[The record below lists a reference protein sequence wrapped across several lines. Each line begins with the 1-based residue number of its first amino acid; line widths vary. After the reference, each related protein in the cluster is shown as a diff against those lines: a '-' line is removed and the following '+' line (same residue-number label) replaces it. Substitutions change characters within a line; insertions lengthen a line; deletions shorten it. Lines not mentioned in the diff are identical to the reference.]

1 MSRSLIG
8 VLLLA
13 LALRIGA
20 AIACEGHA
28 FSADEAHWQRMAE
41 AVWRHGL
48 LSTEAGFFR
57 PPLYPLLIACVYGV
71 LGYEPLF
78 VRLLQAVLSAATC
91 LMPYGLARTAYGER
105 AGLYAALLAACHPLF
120 IFFSGLFMAETLL
133 LACTGLALWQM
144 QRVVDRPNAP
154 RAVGLGVVLGLGA
167 LCKPVLLIWVPLL
180 FVVLWKA
187 RIGRGIC
194 GAKYMTLVGLMLVL
208 TIFPWT
214 LRNKQV
220 SGHPVP
226 ISTNLGINLLVGH
239 EPSATGSYSDEAD
252 YWHMVEEIAGGEKD
266 PVLRDALVARHV
278 LQGMVTQ
285 PLRTLRLGA
294 IKVASLWIPLGQDA
308 STVRAIGLGLM
319 GALVLLLGA
328 IGLWHMRH
336 SPVGWSALSLLVALV
351 GVHALFFAHIRFRLP
366 IDLALI
372 APVACWLANAMSRG
386 ESCEGS

>member
-8 VLLLA
+8 ILLLA

-20 AIACEGHA
+20 AIACDGHA

-57 PPLYPLLIACVYGV
+57 PPLYPLLIACIYSI

-78 VRLLQAVLSAATC
+78 VRLTQAVLSAATC
-91 LMPYGLARTAYGER
+91 LIPYGLARNVYGER
-105 AGLYAALLAACHPLF
+105 TGLYAAILAACHPLF
-120 IFFSGLFMAETLL
+120 IFFSGIFMAETLL
-133 LACTGLALWQM
+133 LACTGLALWQV

-154 RAVGLGVVLGLGA
+154 RAVGLGVILGLGA

-187 RIGRGIC
+187 RIGRWIC
-194 GAKYMTLVGLMLVL
+194 GVKYMTLVILTLVL
-208 TIFPWT
+208 TIVPWT

-226 ISTNLGINLLVGH
+226 ISTNLGVNLLVGH

-252 YWHMVEEIAGGEKD
+252 YWHMVEEIARGEKD

-278 LQGMVTQ
+278 LQGIVTQ

-294 IKVASLWIPLGQDA
+294 IKVASLWIPFGQNA
-308 STVRAIGLGLM
+308 STVRAISLGLM
-319 GALVLLLGA
+319 GGLVLLLGTT
-328 IGLWHMRH
+328 GLWQMRH
-336 SPVGWSALSLLVALV
+336 SPVSWSALSLLVALV
-351 GVHALFFAHIRFRLP
+351 GVHAMFFAHIRFRLP

-386 ESCEGS
+386 ESCEGT

>member
-8 VLLLA
+8 ILLLA

-20 AIACEGHA
+20 AIACDGHA

-41 AVWRHGL
+41 AVWQHGL
-48 LSTEAGFFR
+48 LSAEAGFFR
-57 PPLYPLLIACVYGV
+57 PPLYPLLIACIYSA

-78 VRLLQAVLSAATC
+78 VRLIQAVLSAATC

-120 IFFSGLFMAETLL
+120 IFFSGIFMAETLL
-133 LACTGLALWQM
+133 LACTGLALWQV

-154 RAVGLGVVLGLGA
+154 RAVGLGAILGLGA

-187 RIGRGIC
+187 RIGHGIC
-194 GAKYMTLVGLMLVL
+194 GVKYMTLVVLTLVL
-208 TIFPWT
+208 TIVPWT

-220 SGHPVP
+220 SGHPVL
-226 ISTNLGINLLVGH
+226 ISTNLGVNLLVGH

-266 PVLRDALVARHV
+266 PVLRDALIARHV
-278 LQGMVTQ
+278 LQGMVAQ
-285 PLRTLRLGA
+285 PLRTMRLGA
-294 IKVASLWIPLGQDA
+294 IKVASLWIPFGQDE
-308 STVRAIGLGLM
+308 STVRAISLGLM
-319 GALVLLLGA
+319 GGLVLLLGTT
-328 IGLWHMRH
+328 GLWQMRH
-336 SPVGWSALSLLVALV
+336 SPVSWSALSLLVALV
-351 GVHALFFAHIRFRLP
+351 GVHAMFFAHIRFRLP

-386 ESCEGS
+386 ESCEGI